1 MDYSKVEKI
10 IQIILTT
17 IDKVMTLVFL
27 YTVIKMKRRSAMTE
41 INSDRVNKVQ
51 ENFTFTFK
59 RFVEYYN
66 QQIIDQLVKN
76 RRENSLDAVVCNIPT
91 PLKLDELETAWSF
104 YEDNFEW
111 LEETIY
117 NQVAMN
123 YIQAHDKGGK

>member
-1 MDYSKVEKI
+1 
-10 IQIILTT
+10 
-17 IDKVMTLVFL
+17 MTKL
-27 YTVIKMKRRSAMTE
+27 
-41 INSDRVNKVQ
+41 NSDRVNKVK

-59 RFVEYYN
+59 RFGEYYN
-66 QQIIDQLVKN
+66 PQIIDQIVKN
-76 RRENSLDAVVCNIPT
+76 RKENSLDAVVYNIPT

>member
-1 MDYSKVEKI
+1 
-10 IQIILTT
+10 
-17 IDKVMTLVFL
+17 MTKL
-27 YTVIKMKRRSAMTE
+27 
-41 INSDRVNKVQ
+41 NSDRVNKVK

-76 RRENSLDAVVCNIPT
+76 RKENSLDSVVCNIPT

-123 YIQAHDKGGK
+123 YIQAHDKGVSNGTIP

>member
-1 MDYSKVEKI
+1 M
-10 IQIILTT
+10 
-17 IDKVMTLVFL
+17 
-27 YTVIKMKRRSAMTE
+27 
-41 INSDRVNKVQ
+41 
-51 ENFTFTFK
+51 
-59 RFVEYYN
+59 
-66 QQIIDQLVKN
+66 
-76 RRENSLDAVVCNIPT
+76 VCNIPT